1 MDRLLD
7 AKGSSFDHLPVSF
20 LIGFVGE
27 SQSLLTGV
35 EGSAHVFADPLC
47 PNQPA
52 IIEHLRIAGRIN
64 LTHEVKAPSRNG
76 QSLGVE
82 VRDQAPQLRCQ
93 LWNLH
98 SIPHLGRRLPL
109 EVARAIV
116 MVVPPRKSRRMR
128 SHIIDISEN
137 MARPK
142 CFNPQTVKGLNLVV
156 ALGLVDRRRLPLHT
170 TNTTA
175 PFDQ

>member
-35 EGSAHVFADPLC
+35 EGSAHVFTDPLC

-64 LTHEVKAPSRNG
+64 LLTRNYPIRH
-76 QSLGVE
+76 LLLAGVDE
-82 VRDQAPQLRCQ
+82 NSSGGYAGKHYQLICQ
-93 LWNLH
+93 LTL
-98 SIPHLGRRLPL
+98 
-109 EVARAIV
+109 
-116 MVVPPRKSRRMR
+116 
-128 SHIIDISEN
+128 
-137 MARPK
+137 
-142 CFNPQTVKGLNLVV
+142 
-156 ALGLVDRRRLPLHT
+156 
-170 TNTTA
+170 
-175 PFDQ
+175 